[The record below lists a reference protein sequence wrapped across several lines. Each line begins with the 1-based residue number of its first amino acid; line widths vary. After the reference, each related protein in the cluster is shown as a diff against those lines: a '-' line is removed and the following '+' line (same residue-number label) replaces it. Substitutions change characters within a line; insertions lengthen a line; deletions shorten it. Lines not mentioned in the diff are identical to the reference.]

1 MSLNSVTSGGWLPLL
16 TLNVRLIMRIA
27 CLLSV
32 CWSLVGCATAHQSQT
47 TVSDPIDRLVA
58 KLSTDDMW
66 LNGYFS
72 PIDLPR
78 TASTKEIVSQ
88 VLHPKGRPTWLPAVT
103 SYHIVSARQV
113 HISSAI
119 GDKNFKAV
127 LLDTDLGKKI
137 VLLQYQSQI
146 MRWWHRTY
154 DAGSL
159 TLGLER
165 TRDHV
170 LFVFV
175 SPWPRAA
182 QAGR

>member
-1 MSLNSVTSGGWLPLL
+1 MLI
-16 TLNVRLIMRIA
+16 VRLIMRIA

-32 CWSLVGCATAHQSQT
+32 CWWLVGCATAHQPQT
-47 TVSDPIDRLVA
+47 TMSDPIDRLVA

-78 TASTKEIVSQ
+78 TASTKEIASE

-103 SYHIVSARQV
+103 SYHVVGVRQV
-113 HISSAI
+113 QISSAI

-127 LLDTDLGKKI
+127 LLGTELGRKI

-154 DAGSL
+154 DAVSL
-159 TLGLER
+159 TIGLER
-165 TRDHV
+165 TRDRV
-170 LFVFV
+170 LFAFV

-182 QAGR
+182 QAGRSAA